1 MKKRIDPGYLIS
13 LLLSVV
19 LAFVIGAVI
28 LAIAGFSPGK
38 AYLAMLNGAFSS
50 ARHIGDLLEYAMVL
64 CLCGLACV
72 LGARVGIFNV
82 GGEGQLLLGAIVA
95 CQVGVWLDG
104 LTPWLVLPLA
114 ALAAMAA
121 GGLYALIPGVLKVK
135 VKVNEVIT
143 TIMLNTV
150 AASFCQYLA
159 KGPWKNANKNMVA
172 ATEQLNARYWFGG
185 LIGGSNLSTAI
196 LAAAVLA
203 LVIWYVMQKTSRGYE
218 MKLTGQNERF
228 ARFIGIR
235 TSRLVLVCML
245 LSGALCGLVG
255 MFRVYGAE
263 HLFRDSI
270 SRDYYFEGLMVAMIA
285 RYQPLAVVFLSLFF
299 AALKIGAQGMELAA
313 VCRTRSI
320 SSSKRSS
327 SSSWLQR
334 AACSARCRTA
344 SERVRRRKSMLE
356 SILKSIFS
364 AGTFQQMLRSAT
376 PVALAALG
384 GSLTEH
390 AGIMNIGMDGMILMG
405 AFFGVLGSWLFAS
418 AAAGVALAVGVGLLV
433 GLFFALFVVKL
444 RSDEFIIGCALN
456 TFALGLTGFLSRSI
470 FGASGTKGN
479 PFLPSL
485 RLPGIE
491 SIPFLG
497 RILSGNSLFVYLTLL
512 FVLLLWLFL
521 YKTPYGFW
529 LRASGE
535 KPETLRTAG
544 IDPAKLKWLAS
555 ILCGVFCALAGAHLS
570 LGQLQGT
577 FAENMSNNRGYIA
590 FACVIFGR
598 GQPTEGLSRRAD
610 VRLL

>member
-82 GGEGQLLLGAIVA
+82 GGEGQLLLGAIAA

-159 KGPWKNANKNMVA
+159 KGPWKTANKNMVA

-196 LAAAVLA
+196 LAAADLA

-235 TSRLVLVCML
+235 TDRLVLVCML

-313 VCRTRSI
+313 GVPNQIYLIIQTVVIFLMAAESGLFGA
-320 SSSKRSS
+320 
-327 SSSWLQR
+327 LQN
-334 AACSARCRTA
+334 
-344 SERVRRRKSMLE
+344 RVRKGKE
-356 SILKSIFS
+356 AEK
-364 AGTFQQMLRSAT
+364 
-376 PVALAALG
+376 
-384 GSLTEH
+384 H
-390 AGIMNIGMDGMILMG
+390 A
-405 AFFGVLGSWLFAS
+405 
-418 AAAGVALAVGVGLLV
+418 
-433 GLFFALFVVKL
+433 
-444 RSDEFIIGCALN
+444 
-456 TFALGLTGFLSRSI
+456 
-470 FGASGTKGN
+470 
-479 PFLPSL
+479 
-485 RLPGIE
+485 
-491 SIPFLG
+491 
-497 RILSGNSLFVYLTLL
+497 
-512 FVLLLWLFL
+512 
-521 YKTPYGFW
+521 
-529 LRASGE
+529 
-535 KPETLRTAG
+535 
-544 IDPAKLKWLAS
+544 
-555 ILCGVFCALAGAHLS
+555 
-570 LGQLQGT
+570 
-577 FAENMSNNRGYIA
+577 
-590 FACVIFGR
+590 
-598 GQPTEGLSRRAD
+598 
-610 VRLL
+610 

>member
-263 HLFRDSI
+263 HLF
-270 SRDYYFEGLMVAMIA
+270 
-285 RYQPLAVVFLSLFF
+285 QPLAVVFLSLFF

-313 VCRTRSI
+313 GVPNQIYLIIQTVVIFLMAAESGLFGA
-320 SSSKRSS
+320 
-327 SSSWLQR
+327 LQN
-334 AACSARCRTA
+334 
-344 SERVRRRKSMLE
+344 RVRKGKE
-356 SILKSIFS
+356 AEK
-364 AGTFQQMLRSAT
+364 
-376 PVALAALG
+376 
-384 GSLTEH
+384 H
-390 AGIMNIGMDGMILMG
+390 A
-405 AFFGVLGSWLFAS
+405 
-418 AAAGVALAVGVGLLV
+418 
-433 GLFFALFVVKL
+433 
-444 RSDEFIIGCALN
+444 
-456 TFALGLTGFLSRSI
+456 
-470 FGASGTKGN
+470 
-479 PFLPSL
+479 
-485 RLPGIE
+485 
-491 SIPFLG
+491 
-497 RILSGNSLFVYLTLL
+497 
-512 FVLLLWLFL
+512 
-521 YKTPYGFW
+521 
-529 LRASGE
+529 
-535 KPETLRTAG
+535 
-544 IDPAKLKWLAS
+544 
-555 ILCGVFCALAGAHLS
+555 
-570 LGQLQGT
+570 
-577 FAENMSNNRGYIA
+577 
-590 FACVIFGR
+590 
-598 GQPTEGLSRRAD
+598 
-610 VRLL
+610 